1 MPAPEQVES
10 GHGREKTERPVTSGD
25 LKTLLRQL
33 HSELAGASSRVDAES
48 RKLLD
53 LVVADIER
61 LGVAADAAPGRIESL
76 ALRFE
81 VDHPGVATTLRQIG
95 DVLGKAG
102 I

>member
-1 MPAPEQVES
+1 VSA
-10 GHGREKTERPVTSGD
+10 GD

-33 HSELAGASSRVDAES
+33 HAELAGSSRVDAES

-53 LVVADIER
+53 LVVADIEH
-61 LGVAADAAPGRIESL
+61 LGGAADSAPGRIESL

-81 VDHPGVATTLRQIG
+81 VDHPRVAATLRQIG
-95 DVLGKAG
+95 DLLAKAG

>member
-1 MPAPEQVES
+1 MTAV
-10 GHGREKTERPVTSGD
+10 D

-33 HSELAGASSRVDAES
+33 HAELAGGASRVDAES

-53 LVVADIER
+53 LVVADIEH
-61 LGVAADAAPGRIESL
+61 LGVAAESAPGRIESL

-81 VDHPGVATTLRQIG
+81 VEHPRVAATLRQIG
-95 DVLGKAG
+95 DVLAKAG

>member
-1 MPAPEQVES
+1 
-10 GHGREKTERPVTSGD
+10 VTAGD

-33 HSELAGASSRVDAES
+33 HAELAGASRVDAES

-53 LVVADIER
+53 LVVADIEH
-61 LGVAADAAPGRIESL
+61 LGVAADSAPGRIESL

-81 VDHPGVATTLRQIG
+81 VDHPRVAATLRQIG
-95 DVLGKAG
+95 DLLAQAG

>member
-1 MPAPEQVES
+1 
-10 GHGREKTERPVTSGD
+10 VTAGD

-33 HSELAGASSRVDAES
+33 HTELAGARRVDAES

-53 LVVADIER
+53 LVVADIEH
-61 LGVAADAAPGRIESL
+61 LGVAADSAPGRLESL

-81 VDHPGVATTLRQIG
+81 VEHPRVAATLRQIG
-95 DVLGKAG
+95 DVLAKAG